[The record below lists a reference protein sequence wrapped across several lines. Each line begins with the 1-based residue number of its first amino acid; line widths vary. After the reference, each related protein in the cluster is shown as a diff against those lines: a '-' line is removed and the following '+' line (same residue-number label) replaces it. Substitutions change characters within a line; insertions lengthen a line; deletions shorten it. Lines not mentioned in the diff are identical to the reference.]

1 MLDPAPT
8 LTQRAA
14 PALGQMALPR
24 VDVLLVV
31 GVLIAAVVV
40 LSVVV
45 LLVRRKLLS
54 EGGDATGSA
63 AGVLES
69 LRQMRN
75 DGRLT
80 EAEFQAA
87 KARLGAGLRAAA
99 GAGARGTR
107 PARGGDE
114 GGKEGLGQ
122 PPPGEARIRRRG

>member
-1 MLDPAPT
+1 MFDPAPT

-14 PALGQMALPR
+14 PALGQVALPR

-54 EGGDATGSA
+54 AGNDSAGSA

-75 DGRLT
+75 EGRLT

-99 GAGARGTR
+99 GAGVGD
-107 PARGGDE
+107 ARGG
-114 GGKEGLGQ
+114 GGHERLGQ